1 MATNKFSNLL
11 QITAIECFDAL
22 SADQKSLL
30 IQNRSEVEFEKRE
43 TIIKRGLAASSVL
56 FLEEGLAKLDI
67 MIDGKTSTVG
77 LIQPQ
82 SFIGIICTFAN
93 RNLNFSAIALEK
105 TRVSLISMEFFEHLV
120 HQNGD
125 FAFRIIQHM
134 SFLTN
139 NLVHHIARFTH
150 KNIEGTLAILL
161 LEFADIYHSDT
172 FTIPINRKEIAQILG
187 YSVESVINTLSKFNR
202 EGFNIK
208 CITTKVTGSPK
219 WLLCLNKAIFFVQGS
234 SSSHSF

>member
-1 MATNKFSNLL
+1 MATNKFLKSQ
-11 QITAIECFDAL
+11 QITAIECLNAL
-22 SADQKSLL
+22 TEDQKSAL
-30 IQNRSEVEFEKRE
+30 IQNRSEVEFEKGE
-43 TIIKRGLAASSVL
+43 TIIKQGLAASSIL

-105 TRVSLISMEFFEHLV
+105 SRVSLISMEFFEHLV
-120 HQNGD
+120 QQNGE

-150 KNIEGTLAILL
+150 KNIDGALAILL
-161 LEFADIYHSDT
+161 LEFAGIYHSDSY
-172 FTIPINRKEIAQILG
+172 TIPVNRKEIAHILG

-202 EGFNIK
+202 EGLITLKNHNITLVNK
-208 CITTKVTGSPK
+208 P
-219 WLLCLNKAIFFVQGS
+219 LLSRISEIA
-234 SSSHSF
+234 

>member
-1 MATNKFSNLL
+1 MVTNRFSNSL
-11 QITAIECFDAL
+11 QITAMECFDVL
-22 SADQKSLL
+22 TVDQKSVLQ
-30 IQNRSEVEFEKRE
+30 QNQTEVEFEKGE
-43 TIIKRGLAASSVL
+43 TIIKRGLAASSIL
-56 FLEEGLAKLDI
+56 FLEDGLAKLDI
-67 MIDGKTSTVG
+67 IIDGKTSTVG

-105 TRVSLISMEFFEHLV
+105 TRVSVISMEFFEYLV
-120 HQNGD
+120 QQNGD
-125 FAFRIIQHM
+125 FAFRVIQHM

-161 LEFADIYHSDT
+161 LEFADIYNSDT
-172 FTIPINRKEIAQILG
+172 FTIPVNRKEIAQIIG

-202 EGFNIK
+202 EGFIVLKNSK
-208 CITTKVTGSPK
+208 ITLVDKV
-219 WLLCLNKAIFFVQGS
+219 LLSRISEVG
-234 SSSHSF
+234 

>member
-1 MATNKFSNLL
+1 MTSNIFSKS
-11 QITAIECFDAL
+11 QQVTALECFNAL
-22 SADQKSLL
+22 TADEKSQL
-30 IQNRSEVEFEKRE
+30 IQNQTEVEFEKGE
-43 TIIKRGLAASSVL
+43 TIIKRGLAASSIL

-105 TRVSLISMEFFEHLV
+105 TKVSLIGMDFFEHLV
-120 HQNGD
+120 HQNGE

-134 SFLTN
+134 SLLTN

-150 KNIEGTLAILL
+150 KNIEGALAILL
-161 LEFADIYHSDT
+161 LEFAGIYHSET
-172 FTIPINRKEIAQILG
+172 FTIPINRKEIAHILG

-202 EGFNIK
+202 EGLIALKNHQ
-208 CITTKVTGSPK
+208 VTLIDKSLIERISEVG
-219 WLLCLNKAIFFVQGS
+219 
-234 SSSHSF
+234 